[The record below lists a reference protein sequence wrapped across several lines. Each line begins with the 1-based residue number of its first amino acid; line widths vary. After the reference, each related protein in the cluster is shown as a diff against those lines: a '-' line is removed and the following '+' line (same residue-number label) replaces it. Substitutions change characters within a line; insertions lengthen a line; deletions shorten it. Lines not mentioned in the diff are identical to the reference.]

1 MSEIP
6 NAAKGAAREKM
17 REAKARGET
26 LKYTD
31 ALASVLDTEVVEQ
44 SPNIKLVSRL
54 RAALNHLN
62 EALRDNPCFT
72 DETRRQA
79 RTVVTTI
86 IRSHE
91 DDVPK
96 AFPVC
101 VRGYKGTGTDH
112 IVNSVYASL
121 VKGGVVP
128 EAEPVEQDFAGQ
140 PYTAPDIPSF
150 INAANRYPDD
160 VPHGVA
166 SLNRMLKRTFSSSDF
181 RKNTNVVVFLETP
194 RSDRN
199 VEHYRLI
206 PNRIDTHLPSYDD
219 MVKNAESVAVSHGY
233 RLTDAAKS
241 EFKDAMK
248 AVQEANDEEFYN
260 REDWRKVIQTLVA
273 RAVDVHLDK
282 LIAKDTDDFDTN
294 VYAEDIN
301 QAAKD
306 MFFVDYGPAI
316 PDENPSPTIL
326 TSAWGDGRKRATYF
340 GPDGVEKK
348 TGKDWTPEWNWT
360 NRANKFVPMGTELDP
375 ERGIPAHDVVSVQ
388 LRGNGI
394 ISGFQGSGYVN
405 MARNFIISSAAHYS
419 PQELCFAVFNGKEE
433 GPIQVKGAKL
443 GVSRIPHVVKESDD
457 EEDFFSWITMMSKV
471 IQTASDEGRK
481 EPKLCVVIVG
491 RLSEIMQ
498 RAVVDAKSTITFVQV
513 SPIVDIPVA
522 WGVIMAGSQIV
533 QFPEIN
539 TPGTGNAALVEFP
552 MDQLNTRTAEP
563 VFRMFGDED
572 VSELIDRICDYHASM
587 KQS

>member
-6 NAAKGAAREKM
+6 NAAKSAAREKM

-31 ALASVLDTEVVEQ
+31 ALASVLDAETVEQ
-44 SPNIKLVSRL
+44 SPNTKMVSRL

-62 EALRDNPCFT
+62 EAMTDNPCYT

-128 EAEPVEQDFAGQ
+128 EAEPSMYHNDG
-140 PYTAPDIPSF
+140 YIAPDIPPF
-150 INAANRYPDD
+150 ISVGETDEWD
-160 VPHGVA
+160 VSA
-166 SLNRMLKRTFSSSDF
+166 IAKRFDRSAKLTFQSSDF
-181 RKNTNVVVFLETP
+181 RKNPNVIVFVEIPYSSEFDGTY
-194 RSDRN
+194 RS
-199 VEHYRLI
+199 VL
-206 PNRIDTHLPSYDD
+206 NRIDTHLPSYDD
-219 MVKNAESVAVSHGY
+219 MVNYVPEIINEY
-233 RLTDAAKS
+233 RLTEYAKA
-241 EFKDAMK
+241 EFKDAMRAIK
-248 AVQEANDEEFYN
+248 DANNGEFYN
-260 REDWRKVIQTLVA
+260 RENWREVIRTLVA

-282 LIAKDTDDFDTN
+282 FIAKDTDNFDTN
-294 VYAEDIN
+294 IYSEDIN

-326 TSAWGDGRKRATYF
+326 TSAWGDGRKRATYL

-552 MDQLNTRTAEP
+552 MDQLNPRTAEP

>member
-6 NAAKGAAREKM
+6 NAVKSAAREKM
-17 REAKARGET
+17 REAKGRGET

-31 ALASVLDTEVVEQ
+31 ALASVLDAEAVEQ
-44 SPNIKLVSRL
+44 SPKTQLVSRL

-62 EALRDNPCFT
+62 EAMRDNPCYT

-128 EAEPVEQDFAGQ
+128 EAEPVVEHDFASQ

-150 INAANRYPDD
+150 ISAAGKYPDD

-166 SLNRMLKRTFSSSDF
+166 TLDRIVKRTFSSSDF
-181 RKNTNVVVFLETP
+181 RKNTNVVVFLETSH
-194 RSDRN
+194 SDRI
-199 VEHYRLI
+199 ELHYRLI

-326 TSAWGDGRKRATYF
+326 TAAWGDGQRGHSYS
-340 GPDGVEKK
+340 GPNGVARE
-348 TGKDWTPEWNWT
+348 TGDDWTPEWNWT
-360 NRANKFVPMGTELDP
+360 NRSNKDISLGTELDP
-375 ERGIPAHDVVSVQ
+375 ERRIPTHEVISMQ

-394 ISGFQGSGYVN
+394 ISGS
-405 MARNFIISSAAHYS
+405 
-419 PQELCFAVFNGKEE
+419 K
-433 GPIQVKGAKL
+433 GPV
-443 GVSRIPHVVKESDD
+443 
-457 EEDFFSWITMMSKV
+457 M
-471 IQTASDEGRK
+471 
-481 EPKLCVVIVG
+481 
-491 RLSEIMQ
+491 
-498 RAVVDAKSTITFVQV
+498 
-513 SPIVDIPVA
+513 
-522 WGVIMAGSQIV
+522 
-533 QFPEIN
+533 
-539 TPGTGNAALVEFP
+539 
-552 MDQLNTRTAEP
+552 
-563 VFRMFGDED
+563 
-572 VSELIDRICDYHASM
+572 
-587 KQS
+587 

>member
-6 NAAKGAAREKM
+6 NAVKGAAREKM
-17 REAKARGET
+17 REAKERGET

-31 ALASVLDTEVVEQ
+31 ALASVLDTETVEQ
-44 SPNIKLVSRL
+44 SPNTKMVSRL

-62 EALRDNPCFT
+62 EAMTDNPCYT

-128 EAEPVEQDFAGQ
+128 EAEPVEHNFAVQ

-150 INAANRYPDD
+150 INAADRYPDD

-181 RKNTNVVVFLETP
+181 RKNPNVIVF
-194 RSDRN
+194 
-199 VEHYRLI
+199 VEIPYSSEFDGTYCSV

-219 MVKNAESVAVSHGY
+219 MVNYVPESTNEY
-233 RLTDAAKS
+233 RLTEYAKA
-241 EFKDAMK
+241 EFKDAMRAIK
-248 AVQEANDEEFYN
+248 DANDGEFYN
-260 REDWRKVIQTLVA
+260 RKNWREVIRTLVA

-282 LIAKDTDDFDTN
+282 FIAKDTDNFDTN
-294 VYAEDIN
+294 IYSEDIN

-316 PDENPSPTIL
+316 PDENP
-326 TSAWGDGRKRATYF
+326 G
-340 GPDGVEKK
+340 
-348 TGKDWTPEWNWT
+348 
-360 NRANKFVPMGTELDP
+360 
-375 ERGIPAHDVVSVQ
+375 H
-388 LRGNGI
+388 
-394 ISGFQGSGYVN
+394 
-405 MARNFIISSAAHYS
+405 
-419 PQELCFAVFNGKEE
+419 
-433 GPIQVKGAKL
+433 
-443 GVSRIPHVVKESDD
+443 
-457 EEDFFSWITMMSKV
+457 
-471 IQTASDEGRK
+471 
-481 EPKLCVVIVG
+481 
-491 RLSEIMQ
+491 
-498 RAVVDAKSTITFVQV
+498 
-513 SPIVDIPVA
+513 
-522 WGVIMAGSQIV
+522 
-533 QFPEIN
+533 
-539 TPGTGNAALVEFP
+539 
-552 MDQLNTRTAEP
+552 
-563 VFRMFGDED
+563 
-572 VSELIDRICDYHASM
+572 
-587 KQS
+587 